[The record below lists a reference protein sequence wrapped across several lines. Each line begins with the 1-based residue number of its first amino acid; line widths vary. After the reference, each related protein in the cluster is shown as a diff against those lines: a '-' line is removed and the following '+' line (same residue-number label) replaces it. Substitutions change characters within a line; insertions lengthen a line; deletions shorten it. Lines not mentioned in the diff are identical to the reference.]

1 MRVVK
6 IILGALLFGLGV
18 AFIAMAA
25 VNEVID
31 PAYFRSGFRTEIPR
45 AGCDGLDRW
54 RPPRRASIRNPE
66 RNLFP

>member
-31 PAYFRSGFRTEIPR
+31 PAYFRSGFDVAFSIVFGSTFLL
-45 AGCDGLDRW
+45 GGLLVIHTVRG
-54 RPPRRASIRNPE
+54 PQPA
-66 RNLFP
+66 